1 MKNKCYIAGSQT
13 CCCHSSIVFKIYIFI
28 NIFKRQIII
37 FLYCFYSSCFVCCY
51 FHLVCCCCLLLLLF
65 CAVFVLLGGS
75 GITESLFGGGRAKGG
90 QTFVWGGLEEGITIV
105 VPIIFIVHNKK
116 SDWGGQWGGPCTPL
130 SYTTARVVGGFLCIL
145 RVSITVMFN
154 LHHALLTVTLTL

>member
-1 MKNKCYIAGSQT
+1 MKNKRYIAGSQT
-13 CCCHSSIVFKIYIFI
+13 CCCHSSIVFKINIFI
-28 NIFKRQIII
+28 NIFKQQIII

-51 FHLVCCCCLLLLLF
+51 FHLFCCCCLLLLLF

-75 GITESLFGGGRAKGG
+75 GITESLFEGGAKGG
-90 QTFVWGGLEEGITIV
+90 HTFVWGGLEEGIPIV
-105 VPIIFIVHNKK
+105 VPITFIVHNQK
-116 SDWGGQWGGPCTPL
+116 SCTPL

-154 LHHALLTVTLTL
+154 WHHTLLTVTLTL